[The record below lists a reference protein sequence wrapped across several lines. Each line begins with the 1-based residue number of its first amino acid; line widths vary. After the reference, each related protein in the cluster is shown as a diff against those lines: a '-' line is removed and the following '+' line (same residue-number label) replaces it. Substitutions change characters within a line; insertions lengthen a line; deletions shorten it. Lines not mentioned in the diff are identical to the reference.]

1 MRTLTIAALAMLSL
15 SAVACGAEPSATSD
29 PTSDPGAPSAP
40 SGGVDP
46 SDPSLPMPP
55 KVPGPA
61 AKDTKARV
69 WAVDQAWSDTD
80 TDRAKEAGVAWA
92 GGSGLTWEQK
102 YARWLESFERIPTA
116 GDPDHETLRLKT
128 PYGARA
134 FDGPVLECADVA
146 VFLRVAFA
154 SFYGLP
160 FYMQG
165 TRNGKPIYVGHFGV
179 VDEDGD
185 PVSGYPLYE
194 STYASYE
201 GKWSPGDAWPSD
213 AALRAKHVGGD
224 DASPGVR
231 AADRALSAGDGA
243 GAYYDAMFLNKRVGH
258 LLVAMDGMFGS
269 MHLADG
275 ANMYHATPEST
286 RAGDVLVERWQ
297 KAGVGHTLVVVR
309 AAWPSKEQLRLDAV
323 AGGMPRHQPDWAGGY
338 VAMPYFTAPAAGGPG
353 SAEDDPAT
361 PLAKLGGGLR
371 RFRIATLEAGR
382 WMAAVPDGDRAAYI
396 NEAEVDRIEART
408 ARFVDLMGPNTPDEA
423 KAATLAN
430 VAAARKDIL
439 RQPASC
445 SARERREQAF
455 AQLYDVMQSSFGKSK
470 RDVDREFRT
479 VDDYVFAELEYGKSK
494 TCCWDS
500 ANRDMAMIVLDYA
513 KKEKAQA
520 DAQGVCKQPTP
531 FRATQGGYAIWK
543 NHAASIGKGSQWRA
557 WSEDEPCPQRAVQDD
572 ALTAAGKA
580 PMCP

>member
-15 SAVACGAEPSATSD
+15 SAVACGAEPSVTSD

-69 WAVDQAWSDTD
+69 WTVDQAWSDTD

-92 GGSGLTWEQK
+92 AGSGLTWEQK

-213 AALRAKHVGGD
+213 AAGGWSPSCGL
-224 DASPGVR
+224 DALSPTSSSRTTATSGGNSPFRRSPNSDPTGSSSRPRSVAATPSRYAARPSPGPKAKR
-231 AADRALSAGDGA
+231 SCAG
-243 GAYYDAMFLNKRVGH
+243 
-258 LLVAMDGMFGS
+258 
-269 MHLADG
+269 
-275 ANMYHATPEST
+275 E
-286 RAGDVLVERWQ
+286 
-297 KAGVGHTLVVVR
+297 
-309 AAWPSKEQLRLDAV
+309 WP
-323 AGGMPRHQPDWAGGY
+323 
-338 VAMPYFTAPAAGGPG
+338 AP
-353 SAEDDPAT
+353 
-361 PLAKLGGGLR
+361 
-371 RFRIATLEAGR
+371 
-382 WMAAVPDGDRAAYI
+382 
-396 NEAEVDRIEART
+396 
-408 ARFVDLMGPNTPDEA
+408 
-423 KAATLAN
+423 
-430 VAAARKDIL
+430 
-439 RQPASC
+439 
-445 SARERREQAF
+445 
-455 AQLYDVMQSSFGKSK
+455 
-470 RDVDREFRT
+470 
-479 VDDYVFAELEYGKSK
+479 
-494 TCCWDS
+494 
-500 ANRDMAMIVLDYA
+500 
-513 KKEKAQA
+513 
-520 DAQGVCKQPTP
+520 
-531 FRATQGGYAIWK
+531 
-543 NHAASIGKGSQWRA
+543 
-557 WSEDEPCPQRAVQDD
+557 
-572 ALTAAGKA
+572 
-580 PMCP
+580 